1 MYIVGRIFME
11 RFHVPFNSLP
21 LQNFDELL
29 DIVRGQDELRMDE
42 DGPAI
47 VFHCRTGKTRTT
59 TAMVIAGL
67 IVCHVKVSIAW

>member
-1 MYIVGRIFME
+1 ME